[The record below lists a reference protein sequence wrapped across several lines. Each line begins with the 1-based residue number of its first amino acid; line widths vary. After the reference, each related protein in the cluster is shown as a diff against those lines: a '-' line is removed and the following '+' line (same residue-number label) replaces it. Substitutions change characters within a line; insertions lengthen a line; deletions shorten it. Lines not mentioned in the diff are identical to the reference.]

1 MLSEKGFY
9 RPSYD
14 YLLKKQIE
22 RAKEL
27 FGDDIE
33 VTETTVLGKFIRLS
47 VYDISKLYEEM
58 EQIYYARFPNT
69 ASGNSLDRLMPFAG
83 ISRNLETRAIHKL
96 KLYGEPDS
104 IIEAG
109 FLFSTIND
117 IIFYLINEQ
126 TLDSEGKAEVLVE
139 CGETGIIGN
148 VKIGSIVNIVNP
160 CAYLDRIEHIGINKL
175 GNAMETD
182 TELRKRFSETIAGS
196 GTGTIDSIY
205 CEIMRTQNV
214 KGCMIIENDTNTED
228 LDGRPPNSFEC
239 YVLGGEDIDIA
250 KAIYLKKPIGIKCVG
265 DITINI
271 MDKGGFE
278 HEIKFS
284 RTNEKDIYIKIHVK
298 VNKLFEKNG
307 TDDIKNNLINCFS
320 SLSNGDN
327 IILTSLYSNIHS
339 VVGVIETSLLELSED
354 NINFKSANINCNS
367 NEIAVLKK
375 DNINIEV
382 SAYVDN

>member
-1 MLSEKGFY
+1 
-9 RPSYD
+9 
-14 YLLKKQIE
+14 
-22 RAKEL
+22 
-27 FGDDIE
+27 
-33 VTETTVLGKFIRLS
+33 
-47 VYDISKLYEEM
+47 
-58 EQIYYARFPNT
+58 
-69 ASGNSLDRLMPFAG
+69 
-83 ISRNLETRAIHKL
+83 
-96 KLYGEPDS
+96 
-104 IIEAG
+104 
-109 FLFSTIND
+109 
-117 IIFYLINEQ
+117 
-126 TLDSEGKAEVLVE
+126 
-139 CGETGIIGN
+139 
-148 VKIGSIVNIVNP
+148 
-160 CAYLDRIEHIGINKL
+160 
-175 GNAMETD
+175 METD